1 MVVAKPLPDEESLS
15 GDHQRKVVSMTD
27 TPLTTIIVTHL
38 AAYHEPDTDRR
49 AELVKAAWSPDG
61 SLRRVV
67 GLLGEL
73 AAA

>member
-1 MVVAKPLPDEESLS
+1 M
-15 GDHQRKVVSMTD
+15 VSMTD
-27 TPLTTIIVTHL
+27 TPDPTIIDTHL

>member
-1 MVVAKPLPDEESLS
+1 
-15 GDHQRKVVSMTD
+15 MTD

-67 GLLGEL
+67 GLFGEL